1 MTGKRSREAE
11 TGNPDSS
18 HEEPGPLK
26 KRLRRGRA
34 RPIIDLDVG
43 QDRDPSSRGQQ
54 DSEYPA
60 ADDDD
65 GADTEA
71 SFSFS
76 ACSSLASLNSTS
88 GERIRSRAASPDR
101 HSDGQ
106 NEEGEDGGEAGGD
119 KQDLLGL
126 TDAQIGAM
134 AVADLRQRLGSHGIP
149 HTDAGKGELA
159 IRLARLADA
168 ARRKEKRR
176 RRMSEDEQDR
186 EEVVEEV
193 EKGVQGEVE
202 EEVEKDVEKEGEKEG
217 EKEAARSHVRR
228 NSGRSVEDSAAQR
241 QRVGGEQAR
250 DEHVGEGDK
259 DDEVADRRGSTAD
272 VLLHALPGLTI
283 GAAAVRFM
291 EWMSN

>member
-43 QDRDPSSRGQQ
+43 QDRDPSSRDQQ
-54 DSEYPA
+54 DSEYAA

-101 HSDGQ
+101 HLDGE

-119 KQDLLGL
+119 EQDLLGL

-176 RRMSEDEQDR
+176 RRMLEDEQDR

-193 EKGVQGEVE
+193 EKEVQGEVE
-202 EEVEKDVEKEGEKEG
+202 KQGEKEG
-217 EKEAARSHVRR
+217 EKEAARGHSRR
-228 NSGRSVEDSAAQR
+228 NSDRSVDDSADQR
-241 QRVGGEQAR
+241 QRVGGEQAG

-259 DDEVADRRGSTAD
+259 DDGDAGRRGSTAD

-291 EWMSN
+291 EWMSS